1 MLQAYG
7 RKLLEAQDW
16 CRRYKASVNLRD
28 LHLTPTAQIDQPG
41 ASICFTQAPSV
52 QVSCPSPPTPPR
64 NSTNYCCCCCCC
76 CCCCDCRDLE
86 LAIPGSYV
94 PNQPVIRISQVNSSL
109 QVITSKQRPRKLCI
123 IGSNGKE
130 YLFLLK
136 GHEDLR
142 QDERVMQLFSLV
154 NTLLIHDPETF
165 RRNLTIQRYAVI
177 PLSTHS
183 GLIGWAPHCDTL
195 HSLIRDYREKK
206 KILLNIEHRIML
218 RVIHNPI
225 HPSIHPFF

>member
-1 MLQAYG
+1 MLTC
-7 RKLLEAQDW
+7 LFL
-16 CRRYKASVNLRD
+16 V
-28 LHLTPTAQIDQPG
+28 
-41 ASICFTQAPSV
+41 F
-52 QVSCPSPPTPPR
+52 
-64 NSTNYCCCCCCC
+64 
-76 CCCCDCRDLE
+76 RDLE

-130 YLFLLK
+130 YMFLLK

-177 PLSTHS
+177 PLSTNS
-183 GLIGWAPHCDTL
+183 GLIGWVPYCDTL

-218 RVIHNPI
+218 RVSFYFCTISLSMI
-225 HPSIHPFF
+225 RKLMFF

>member
-1 MLQAYG
+1 MPVSLKKFLVFFLSF
-7 RKLLEAQDW
+7 KLIN
-16 CRRYKASVNLRD
+16 CN
-28 LHLTPTAQIDQPG
+28 
-41 ASICFTQAPSV
+41 FF
-52 QVSCPSPPTPPR
+52 
-64 NSTNYCCCCCCC
+64 
-76 CCCCDCRDLE
+76 RDLE

-109 QVITSKQRPRKLCI
+109 QVITSKQRPRKLQI

-130 YLFLLK
+130 YMFLLK

-165 RRNLTIQRYAVI
+165 RRNLTIQVHILVFLILLLNFSNPTKIIFQRYAVI
-177 PLSTHS
+177 PLSTNS
-183 GLIGWAPHCDTL
+183 GLIGWVPHCDTL

-218 RVIHNPI
+218 RV
-225 HPSIHPFF
+225 SW